1 MFAGSTVWLN
11 WSDSA
16 ADPYEEGPEARGSP
30 EARISVLPFG
40 HCWGTAM
47 NEKSWSERVAHLS
60 RLAIGCLSLTLNA
73 PLSAQ
78 TPPTEPSDS
87 TAAATSAAT
96 AAPGPT
102 PGAVTPAPRLG
113 PGSEAVTGSGVPTY
127 KLLRYDEDYSYL
139 KDPNRR
145 TDFWDPIKYTPIGD
159 REDWYVSFGAQ
170 LRPWFQFYNN
180 FDFGTTPGPNAFL
193 TQRYLFHGDFHFGP
207 NIRFFGQLVS
217 GLENGRI
224 GGPLPD
230 IDENVFDAHQAF
242 LDLVQ
247 HFGEND
253 TLTWRLGRQ
262 EMLYGSGRLIDVR
275 EGVNLRRSFD
285 AARLLFRLGDWSV
298 DGFWSKPVLNRP
310 GVFDDIPYPNLSL
323 WGVYAVRPF
332 AWLPDGHTDLYYLGY
347 ENTRATFDK
356 ATPELS
362 TGYELRNS
370 LGTRLWGHPMP
381 WEYDIEAIWQFG
393 RFGRGSIEAG
403 AIASATRY
411 NFDELPLRP
420 RVGLVADITS
430 GDRNPRSPNLQTF
443 NPMFPTGAYLNL
455 ANPIGPA
462 NFIQLHP
469 TTDVRFGDKV
479 TLLADWA
486 FVWRESV
493 DDGIYGPFVGP
504 PIRTGQLSRNPF
516 VGSSPSVTLTWN
528 ATRHITILASYVHFF
543 AGPFLKETPPG
554 KDMDYVAFWVDY
566 TF

>member
-1 MFAGSTVWLN
+1 MG
-11 WSDSA
+11 D
-16 ADPYEEGPEARGSP
+16 
-30 EARISVLPFG
+30 
-40 HCWGTAM
+40 
-47 NEKSWSERVAHLS
+47 RVAHLTW
-60 RLAIGCLSLTLNA
+60 LAIGCVLLTLNS

-78 TPPTEPSDS
+78 TQPPASADSPSETTS
-87 TAAATSAAT
+87 ATAAT
-96 AAPGPT
+96 AGPT
-102 PGAVTPAPRLG
+102 QGAISPASRFG
-113 PGSEAVTGSGVPTY
+113 PGSEAVSSSATPNY

-139 KDPNRR
+139 KDPDLR
-145 TDFWDPIKYTPIGD
+145 TDFWDPIKYIPIGD
-159 REDWYVSFGAQ
+159 WEDCYVSFGAQ
-170 LRPWFQFYNN
+170 LRQWFQFYNN

-207 NIRFFGQLVS
+207 NIRFFGQLMS

-224 GGPLPD
+224 GGPFPD

-247 HFGEND
+247 HFGEED

-262 EMLYGSGRLIDVR
+262 EMSYGSGRLIDVR

-285 AARLLFRLGDWSV
+285 AARLLFRVSDWSV

-310 GVFDDIPYPNLSL
+310 GVFDDIPYPDLSL
-323 WGVYAVRPF
+323 WGLYAVRPL

-347 ENTRATFDK
+347 ENTHATFDK

-362 TGYELRNS
+362 TGDELRSS

-381 WEYDIEAIWQFG
+381 WEYDVEAVWQFG
-393 RFGRGSIEAG
+393 RFGRGSIEAW

-411 NFDELPLRP
+411 NFDQLPLRP

-493 DDGIYGPFVGP
+493 EDGIYGPFVGP

-528 ATRHITILASYVHFF
+528 ATRHVTVLTSYVHFF

-554 KDMDYVAFWVDY
+554 KDMDYVACWVDY

>member
-1 MFAGSTVWLN
+1 
-11 WSDSA
+11 
-16 ADPYEEGPEARGSP
+16 
-30 EARISVLPFG
+30 
-40 HCWGTAM
+40 M
-47 NEKSWSERVAHLS
+47 NEKSWSERVAHLT

-78 TPPTEPSDS
+78 TRPTEPTDS
-87 TAAATSAAT
+87 PTAATSTAT
-96 AAPGPT
+96 ATPGPT
-102 PGAVTPAPRLG
+102 PVASDSVPPQATVPARVG

-127 KLLRYDEDYSYL
+127 KQLRYDEDYRYL
-139 KDPNRR
+139 KDPDRR
-145 TDFWDPIKYTPIGD
+145 TDFWDPIKYIPIGD
-159 REDWYVSFGAQ
+159 RDDWYVSFGAR
-170 LRPWFQFYNN
+170 LRQWFQFYDN

-253 TLTWRLGRQ
+253 TLTWRVGRQ

-323 WGVYAVRPF
+323 WGVYGVRPL

-347 ENTRATFDK
+347 VNTDATYDK

-381 WEYDIEAIWQFG
+381 WEYDVEAIWQFG
-393 RFGRGSIEAG
+393 RFGRGNIEAG

-455 ANPIGPA
+455 ANPLGPA

-469 TTDVRFGDKV
+469 TTDVRFRDKV

-493 DDGIYGPFVGP
+493 NDGIYGPFVGP

-528 ATRHITILASYVHFF
+528 ATRHVTILANYVHFF

-554 KDMDYVAFWVDY
+554 KDMDYVAFWVDC

>member
-1 MFAGSTVWLN
+1 MSEES
-11 WSDSA
+11 WSD
-16 ADPYEEGPEARGSP
+16 
-30 EARISVLPFG
+30 
-40 HCWGTAM
+40 
-47 NEKSWSERVAHLS
+47 RVAHLAG
-60 RLAIGCLSLTLNA
+60 LAIGCLLLTLNA

-78 TPPTEPSDS
+78 TPPPEPTDS
-87 TAAATSAAT
+87 PSAATSTAT
-96 AAPGPT
+96 ATPGPR

-113 PGSEAVTGSGVPTY
+113 PGSEAIAGSGAPTY

-139 KDPNRR
+139 KDPDRR
-145 TDFWDPIKYTPIGD
+145 TDLWDPIKYIPIGD
-159 REDWYVSFGAQ
+159 REGWYVSFGAQ
-170 LRPWFQFYNN
+170 LRPRFQFYNN
-180 FDFGTTPGPNAFL
+180 FDFGTTPGPNAYL
-193 TQRYLFHGDFHFGP
+193 DQRYLFHGDFHFGP
-207 NIRFFGQLVS
+207 NIRFFGQFVS

-224 GGPLPD
+224 GGPLPGLE
-230 IDENVFDAHQAF
+230 ENVFDVHQAF

-247 HFGEND
+247 HLGEEN

-262 EMLYGSGRLIDVR
+262 EMSYGSGRLIDVR

-323 WGVYAVRPF
+323 WGVYAVRPL
-332 AWLPDGHTDLYYLGY
+332 ARLPDGHADLYYLGY
-347 ENTRATFDK
+347 ENTKATFDK

-362 TGYELRNS
+362 TANELRHS
-370 LGTRLWGHPMP
+370 LGMRLWGHPMP
-381 WEYDIEAIWQFG
+381 WEYDVEAIWQFG
-393 RFGRGSIEAG
+393 RFGRGSIEAW

-411 NFDELPLRP
+411 NFDALPLRP
-420 RVGLVADITS
+420 RIGLVADIAS

-455 ANPIGPA
+455 ANPIGPS

-469 TTDVRFGDKV
+469 TADARFGDKV

-486 FVWRESV
+486 FVWRESLE
-493 DDGIYGPFVGP
+493 DGIYGPVVGP
-504 PIRTGQLSRNPF
+504 PIRTGQISRNPF

-528 ATRHITILASYVHFF
+528 VTRHTTILASYVHFF
-543 AGPFLKETPPG
+543 AGPFLRETPPG
-554 KDMDYVAFWVDY
+554 KDMDYVTFWVDY

>member
-1 MFAGSTVWLN
+1 MSQAQPGASSGNLFRLAAFYLLLSFGDSAYAQSPDAPLTSAPGAATTPAA
-11 WSDSA
+11 SDSA
-16 ADPYEEGPEARGSP
+16 PPEET
-30 EARISVLPFG
+30 V
-40 HCWGTAM
+40 
-47 NEKSWSERVAHLS
+47 
-60 RLAIGCLSLTLNA
+60 
-73 PLSAQ
+73 
-78 TPPTEPSDS
+78 PS
-87 TAAATSAAT
+87 
-96 AAPGPT
+96 
-102 PGAVTPAPRLG
+102 RLG
-113 PGSEAVTGSGVPTY
+113 PGSEAVTGSGVPAY
-127 KLLRYDEDYSYL
+127 KLLRYDEDYSDL
-139 KDPNRR
+139 KDPDRR
-145 TDFWDPIKYTPIGD
+145 TDFWDPIKYIPIGD
-159 REDWYVSFGAQ
+159 RDDWYVSFGAQ

-217 GLENGRI
+217 GLENGRV
-224 GGPLPD
+224 GGPLAD

-242 LDLVQ
+242 LDVVQ
-247 HFGEND
+247 HFGDEED

-262 EMLYGSGRLIDVR
+262 EMEYGSGRLIDVR

-310 GVFDDIPYPNLSL
+310 GVFDDIPYPTLSL
-323 WGVYAVRPF
+323 WGVYAVRPL

-347 ENTRATFDK
+347 INAHATFDK

-362 TGYELRNS
+362 TAYELRNS

-381 WEYDIEAIWQFG
+381 WEYDVEAVWQFG
-393 RFGRGSIEAG
+393 RFGQGSIEAW

-462 NFIQLHP
+462 NFIQVHP
-469 TTDVRFGDKV
+469 STDVRFGDNV

-493 DDGIYGPFVGP
+493 EDGIYGPFVGP

-516 VGSSPSVTLTWN
+516 VGNSPSVTLTWN
-528 ATRHITILASYVHFF
+528 ATRHLTILASYAQFF

-554 KDMDYVAFWVDY
+554 KDMDYVAFWIDY